1 MWLLQT
7 FPQLYFKV
15 SITMKWEN
23 ANVYCSLFFLE
34 YISSISIEHMLNN
47 NRFNYR
53 VIASSLDM
61 CKGGQ
66 KSS

>member
-1 MWLLQT
+1 
-7 FPQLYFKV
+7 
-15 SITMKWEN
+15 MKWEN

-47 NRFNYR
+47 NHFNYR
-53 VIASSLDM
+53 VITSSLDM

-66 KSS
+66 KLS